1 MIELDIPGFGHIKIK
16 YFVMDYNGTLAIDGK
31 LKKDIIPILNKLSER
46 VEIHIVTADTF
57 GKARKELKDID
68 CKLTVLPEDNQI
80 EKKVEYIRELG
91 KENCVAFGNGRNDS
105 LMLKEAKIGIALI
118 QEEGGAIETIL
129 NSNLI
134 FKDIRDALM
143 LFSEEKR
150 LIASLRS

>member
-16 YFVMDYNGTLAIDGK
+16 YFVLDYNGTLATDGN
-31 LKKDIIPILNKLSER
+31 LKKEIIPLLKKLSDK
-46 VEIHIVTADTF
+46 VEIHIITADTF

-68 CKLTVLPEDNQI
+68 CKLKILPQANQI
-80 EKKVEYIRELG
+80 EKKAEYIRELG
-91 KENCVAFGNGRNDS
+91 KENCVAFGNGRNDG
-105 LMLKEAKIGIALI
+105 LMLKEAKIGVSLI
-118 QEEGGAIETIL
+118 QDEGGATETIL
-129 NSNLI
+129 NSDLI

>member
-1 MIELDIPGFGHIKIK
+1 MIELDIPGFGHIEIK

-46 VEIHIVTADTF
+46 VELHIVTADTF
-57 GKARKELKDID
+57 GKAKKELENID
-68 CKLTVLPEDNQI
+68 CKLTLLPEDNQI
-80 EKKVEYIRELG
+80 EKKAEYIRKLG

-118 QEEGGAIETIL
+118 QDEGGATESIL
-129 NSNLI
+129 NSDML
-134 FKDIRDALM
+134 FKDINDALM
-143 LFSEEKR
+143 LFLEEKR